1 MNEQYACPY
10 SAIPPGPQSVFDAM
24 WPLLLPCNNEASRLT
39 LDPGRRFFGL
49 TTESLE
55 WCSTKTAK
63 PTVDGNTRMKFL
75 SYAYRFL
82 SNFIFLAL
90 VYYSLNFLEKY
101 QQRAVVAILVL
112 VYAAMRAASALRSFY
127 FFQRIERLE
136 GEARR
141 LAGLAGEGPA
151 ASAQRRQIVTE
162 VAGLR
167 HAGEMKSYIDL
178 LFLALIVLLCV
189 SKIVTD

>member
-1 MNEQYACPY
+1 
-10 SAIPPGPQSVFDAM
+10 
-24 WPLLLPCNNEASRLT
+24 
-39 LDPGRRFFGL
+39 
-49 TTESLE
+49 
-55 WCSTKTAK
+55 
-63 PTVDGNTRMKFL
+63 MKLL

-82 SNFIFLAL
+82 SNFVFLAS

-112 VYAAMRAASALRSFY
+112 LYCTMRAASALRSLH

-141 LAGLAGEGPA
+141 LAALVGEGPT
-151 ASAQRRQIVTE
+151 ASAQRRQVITE
-162 VAGLR
+162 VGRLR
-167 HAGEMKSYIDL
+167 QAGELKSYIDL
-178 LFLALIVLLCV
+178 LFLALLVLLCV

>member
-1 MNEQYACPY
+1 
-10 SAIPPGPQSVFDAM
+10 
-24 WPLLLPCNNEASRLT
+24 
-39 LDPGRRFFGL
+39 
-49 TTESLE
+49 
-55 WCSTKTAK
+55 
-63 PTVDGNTRMKFL
+63 
-75 SYAYRFL
+75 
-82 SNFIFLAL
+82 L

-141 LAGLAGEGPA
+141 LAGAAGDGPA
-151 ASAQRRQIVTE
+151 AATARKQIVSE

-167 HAGEMKSYIDL
+167 QAGEMKSYIDL

>member
-1 MNEQYACPY
+1 
-10 SAIPPGPQSVFDAM
+10 
-24 WPLLLPCNNEASRLT
+24 
-39 LDPGRRFFGL
+39 
-49 TTESLE
+49 
-55 WCSTKTAK
+55 
-63 PTVDGNTRMKFL
+63 MKFL

-101 QQRAVVAILVL
+101 QQRAIVAILVL
-112 VYAAMRAASALRSFY
+112 LYAAMRAASALRSFY

-141 LAGLAGEGPA
+141 LAATTGDGPA
-151 ASAQRRQIVTE
+151 AATARRQIVSE

-167 HAGEMKSYIDL
+167 QAGEMKSYIDL